1 VPLLSLRFELDDL
14 TRPEVIRILEEHLE
28 DMYAVTPAESVHALD
43 LESLKVPEIAFWSAW
58 ENTELVGCGALKSL
72 DDGDYE
78 LKSMRTTAAARGR
91 GIATALLRHLIEQA
105 RSQGGRRVLLETGTE
120 DFYAPA
126 RRLYAGNGFTEC
138 PPFGSYVLD
147 PNSVF
152 FELSL

>member
-1 VPLLSLRFELDDL
+1 MPSLPLRFELDDL

-28 DMYAVTPAESVHALD
+28 DMYAVSPAESVHALD
-43 LESLKVPEIAFWSAW
+43 LDALKVPEIAFWSVW
-58 ENTELVGCGALKSL
+58 EGTELVGCGALKSL
-72 DDGDYE
+72 GEGDYE

-91 GIATALLRHLIEQA
+91 GVATALLRHLIEQA
-105 RSQGGRRVLLETGTE
+105 RSQGGRRLLLETGSE
-120 DFYAPA
+120 DFHAPA
-126 RRLYAGNGFTEC
+126 RRLYTRNGFTER